1 LFGGGP
7 PKSFVHQIEVT
18 ASIIKQ
24 GLRGHK
30 YGIQIALD
38 LPEASATSGR
48 SFEEAQT
55 WGRVAKDAKT
65 VSVLCDPTIAM
76 PILVTALSQTGTK
89 ALKQRRRPQFNFG
102 RELSVNFG

>member
-1 LFGGGP
+1 M
-7 PKSFVHQIEVT
+7 
-18 ASIIKQ
+18 IKQ
-24 GLRGHK
+24 SIRGHK
-30 YGIQIALD
+30 YAIQISLE

-55 WGRVAKDAKT
+55 WGRVAKDAKM
-65 VSVLCDPTIAM
+65 VSCLCDPTIAM

-102 RELSVNFG
+102 RELNVTFG